1 MGSSHECLQCI
12 CLQFCPRSS
21 TALYVAI
28 SPYIIGDEHI
38 KFSFSHSDLGVTID
52 RTLKFHNHV
61 KRNVNIC
68 NGRTTNLLSSTL
80 SREADFMLNIYKA
93 YIRPQL
99 EYCSCLWNVGYM
111 GDMRLLERVQRRW
124 TRAVRGLEDLPYSD
138 RLLRLNLF
146 SFQGRLL
153 RSDLKM
159 VWKIFNEKCAISPE
173 QVFVMDNSITRVHE
187 YKIYLP
193 RTNLEV
199 RKRYFSVRIVHTWNS
214 LSNDT
219 VCSRSLVA
227 FKRLL
232 HRDLGQRL
240 FDYLD

>member
-1 MGSSHECLQCI
+1 MNVSKCI
-12 CLQFCPRSS
+12 CLRFCPRSS
-21 TALYVAI
+21 TAPHEGI
-28 SPYIIGDEHI
+28 SPYTIEDDHI

-61 KRNVNIC
+61 RRTANIC
-68 NGRTTNLLSSTL
+68 NGLTTNLLSSTL
-80 SREADFMLNIYKA
+80 SREADFMMNIYRA

-99 EYCSCLWNVGYM
+99 EYCSSLWNVGYL

-124 TRAVRGLEDLPYSD
+124 TRAVRGLEDLPYCD
-138 RLLRLNLF
+138 RLLRLDLF

-153 RSDLKM
+153 RGDLKM
-159 VWKIFNEKCAISPE
+159 VWKIFNGKCAISPG
-173 QVFVMDNSITRVHE
+173 QVFVMDNSITRGHQ

-199 RKRYFSVRIVHTWNS
+199 RKRYFSVRIIHTWNS

-219 VCSRSLVA
+219 VCSTSLIA